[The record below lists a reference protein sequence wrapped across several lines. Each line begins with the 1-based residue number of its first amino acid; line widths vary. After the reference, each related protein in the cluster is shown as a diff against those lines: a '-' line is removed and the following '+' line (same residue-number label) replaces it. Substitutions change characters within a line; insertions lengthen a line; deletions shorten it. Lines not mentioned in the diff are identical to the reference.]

1 MRPAVA
7 GPGGGCMRR
16 VVITGTGVLSP
27 IGHDVDQCAA
37 SLKAMRG
44 GISPMPEWEH
54 ISDLQTRVGGKVS
67 GIDLVAHFP
76 RRRRRTQGTVG
87 LFTMYATDQA
97 IAQAGLTEAHLQ
109 SGRTGVAYGSTTGS
123 SHELEAFCGPLFVN
137 KTMRGLDSSSFF
149 KFMTHTCAANLAA
162 TYGIRGRVLPVISAC
177 TSGSQSIGA
186 AYETIKFGLQDVM
199 LAGGAEE
206 LHYATAVTFDLL
218 MATTIRYNDRPDLT
232 PRPFDAKRDGLVIG
246 EGAATVVLE
255 DYEHAKAR
263 GARILGEIVAYGTN
277 CDGVHLTAPSE
288 SGMRGAMELA
298 LESGKVRPS
307 DVDYVNLHGTS
318 TEIGDICE
326 SNATEALFRRPV
338 PASTQKSYTGHT
350 LGACGAM
357 ELVFSLLMMRDGFLA
372 ANRNLDEVDPRC
384 GKLGYVRETTPA
396 KPRMIMTNNFAFGG
410 VNTSI
415 LVRRIDE

>member
-1 MRPAVA
+1 
-7 GPGGGCMRR
+7 MRR
-16 VVITGTGVLSP
+16 VVITGYGVLSP
-27 IGHDVDQCAA
+27 IGHNADECAA
-37 SLKAMRG
+37 SLRAMRG
-44 GISPMPEWEH
+44 GIHRMPEWDH
-54 ISDLQTRVGGKVS
+54 ISDLQTRIGGKVT

-87 LFTMYATDQA
+87 LYSMYATDQA
-97 IAQAGLTEAHLQ
+97 IAQAGLSEAILQ

-137 KTMRGLDSSSFF
+137 KTMRGLDSSSYL

-186 AYETIKFGLQDVM
+186 AYESIKFGAQDVM

-206 LHYATAVTFDLL
+206 MHYATAVTFDLL
-218 MATTIRYNDRPDLT
+218 MATSIRYNETPERS

-246 EGAATVVLE
+246 EGAGTVVLE
-255 DYEHAKAR
+255 AYEHAKAR
-263 GARILGEIVAYGTN
+263 GAKILAEIVGYGTN
-277 CDGVHLTAPSE
+277 CDGLHITAPSE
-288 SGMRGAMELA
+288 AGMRGAMELA
-298 LESGKVRPS
+298 LEDGKVRPS
-307 DVDYVNLHGTS
+307 DVDYVNLHGTG

-326 SNATEALFRRPV
+326 SNATASLFERPV

-357 ELVFSLLMMRDGFLA
+357 ELVYSLTMMRDGFLA

-384 GKLGYVRETTPA
+384 GKLGYVRETTSA
-396 KPRMIMTNNFAFGG
+396 RPRLVMTNNFAFGG

-415 LVRRIDE
+415 LVKQVEE